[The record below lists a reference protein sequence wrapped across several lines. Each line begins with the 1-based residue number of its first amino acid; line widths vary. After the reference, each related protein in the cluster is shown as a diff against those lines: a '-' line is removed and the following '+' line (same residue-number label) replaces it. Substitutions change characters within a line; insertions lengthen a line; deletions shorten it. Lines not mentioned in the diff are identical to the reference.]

1 MVPWTFWTL
10 LSLYVVGRFIRP
22 VCALHMHDW
31 TPMPGRSP
39 NPRIRPVPRHLDGIG
54 CIKKV
59 TTKGVGVLH
68 RSPKIATPST
78 LWCHRG
84 KGATEHLHTF
94 IRVSGATGRS
104 VSIAELLQLISK
116 IRSENRTARGGSGPE
131 NARLGIGR
139 PSEAR
144 LWMLK

>member
-84 KGATEHLHTF
+84 RGQPNTCTPS
-94 IRVSGATGRS
+94 SGCLEPPAVPCPSQSFCNSSRRSEVRTGRHGE
-104 VSIAELLQLISK
+104 VRDLRMPDL
-116 IRSENRTARGGSGPE
+116 GSAG
-131 NARLGIGR
+131 RLKQGFGC
-139 PSEAR
+139 
-144 LWMLK
+144 